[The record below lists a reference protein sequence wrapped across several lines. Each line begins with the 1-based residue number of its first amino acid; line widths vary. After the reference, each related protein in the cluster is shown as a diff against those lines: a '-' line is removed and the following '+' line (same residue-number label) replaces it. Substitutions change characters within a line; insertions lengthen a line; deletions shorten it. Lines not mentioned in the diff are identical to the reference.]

1 MESSRLVMALAI
13 YSMILLG
20 FAAAATTEDAGEIAP
35 SPAMEN
41 RAISLGAPAVA
52 AAVISLVAW
61 FF

>member
-1 MESSRLVMALAI
+1 MALAI